1 MPREAE
7 LSVNERAF
15 VLQALGERIRI
26 DGRKF
31 DEFRELDL
39 KFGDDHGV
47 AHVTLGKTKCVSPD
61 SYWITALTYPPR
73 VIVRI
78 SAEVNKPFVD
88 RPFDGVFTITT
99 ELSPI
104 ASPAFEVGR

>member
-61 SYWITALTYPPR
+61 SYWITALTYPPQGHCTN
-73 VIVRI
+73 I
-78 SAEVNKPFVD
+78 SRGDQAVCGPSFRWSLHHHHGAE
-88 RPFDGVFTITT
+88 
-99 ELSPI
+99 SYCI
-104 ASPAFEVGR
+104 ASI